1 MVDGAPS
8 GQGLQTRG
16 PALRVLRAGTP
27 EADALLRRVPLEELV
42 PDTDVSARTAAV
54 FGVELTPE
62 AFVER
67 VWREVRA
74 RGDAAL
80 REITQRLDGVAPA
93 AFETSREE
101 VARAYDD
108 VAPSLV
114 DDLRLAAQRVTAFH
128 QQQQRRSWIDFQEG
142 TGQMVRPLERVGLYA
157 PAGRAAYPS
166 TIIMSAVV
174 ARVAG
179 VEEVV
184 LCTPPQRDGRQ
195 RPEMLVAADVAG
207 VQRIFKVGGAQAIV
221 AMAYGTET
229 VPRVDKV
236 LGPGN
241 LFVVLAKRRVFG
253 AVAIDQ
259 LPGPTE
265 TLVLADESADPEE
278 VAADLLA
285 QAEHDPLATP
295 LLLTTSEALASAA
308 QGAVERQLESLPTA
322 ATARD
327 SLGLR
332 GGAVVVESVEEA
344 LRLTNGYAPEHLC
357 LLLRDPWAY
366 VGRVRHAG
374 GVFVGSA
381 SPEAAGDYV
390 AGPSHIMPTGGTA
403 RFASPL
409 SVDDFV
415 KIISVV
421 GLPAARLAQIGPTA
435 ARLARAEGFE
445 AHARALE
452 ARPSLPRAAGAGRA
466 DS

>member
-1 MVDGAPS
+1 VDRGA
-8 GQGLQTRG
+8 GQT
-16 PALRVLRAGTP
+16 LRVFRAGTA
-27 EADALLRRVPLEELV
+27 EAEALLRRVPLEEMV
-42 PDTDVSARTAAV
+42 PDPQVNARTAAV
-54 FGVELTPE
+54 FGEELSPE

-67 VWREVRA
+67 VRQEVRS

-93 AFETSREE
+93 AFETSRKEI
-101 VARAYDD
+101 ARAYDE
-108 VAPSLV
+108 VSPSLV
-114 DDLRLAAQRVTAFH
+114 DDLRLAAERVAAFH
-128 QQQQRRSWIDFQEG
+128 HQQQRRSWIDFQEG

-184 LCTPPQRDGRQ
+184 LCTPPQPSGRQ

-207 VQRIFKVGGAQAIV
+207 VQRIFKVGGAQAIM

-265 TLVLADESADPEE
+265 TLVLADETADPDD

-295 LLLTTSEALASAA
+295 LLLTTSAALAEAA
-308 QGAVERQLESLPTA
+308 QVAVERQLEDLPTA
-322 ATARD
+322 ATARE
-327 SLGLR
+327 SLGSR
-332 GGAVVVESVEEA
+332 GGAVVVESVEDG
-344 LRLTNGYAPEHLC
+344 LRLANAYAPEHLC

-415 KIISVV
+415 KIVSVV
-421 GLPAARLAQIGPTA
+421 GLSAGRLAQIGPTA

-445 AHARALE
+445 AHARAVE
-452 ARPSLPRAAGAGRA
+452 ARATTPAAESPRSA

>member
-1 MVDGAPS
+1 VVDGAPS
-8 GQGLQTRG
+8 GQRLQTRG

-42 PDTDVSARTAAV
+42 PDAEVSARTAAV
-54 FGVELTPE
+54 FGAEMTPE

-114 DDLRLAAQRVTAFH
+114 ADLRLAAERVAAFH
-128 QQQQRRSWIDFQEG
+128 RQQQRRSWIDFQEG

-295 LLLTTSEALASAA
+295 LLLTTSESLASAA

-327 SLGLR
+327 SLGTR
-332 GGAVVVESVEEA
+332 GGAVVVASVEEA
-344 LRLTNGYAPEHLC
+344 LRLANAYAPEHLC

-415 KIISVV
+415 KIISVF

-445 AHARALE
+445 AHARAVE
-452 ARPSLPRAAGAGRA
+452 ARPSLPRAAGTGRA